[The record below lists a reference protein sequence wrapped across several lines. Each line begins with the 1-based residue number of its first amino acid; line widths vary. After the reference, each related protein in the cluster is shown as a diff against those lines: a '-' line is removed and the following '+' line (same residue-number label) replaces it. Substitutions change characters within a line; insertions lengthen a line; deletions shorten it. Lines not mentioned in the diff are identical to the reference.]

1 MPFYH
6 VDQVVN
12 ALFVGSKNRFIRN
25 GLFRLFTPYG
35 YDKPSAIELTHELLN
50 KSDINP
56 EVSAVDLSMDEIRA
70 LCFSFKLLQEK
81 EKLTLANRDVK
92 NDEEIGA
99 LEGFNDDND
108 NIPTDPKY
116 VVQF

>member
-1 MPFYH
+1 M
-6 VDQVVN
+6 
-12 ALFVGSKNRFIRN
+12 
-25 GLFRLFTPYG
+25 
-35 YDKPSAIELTHELLN
+35 ELTHELLS
-50 KSDINP
+50 KSDIDP

-81 EKLTLANRDVK
+81 EKLTLANFDVK
-92 NDEEIGA
+92 NDEDIEV
-99 LEGFNDDND
+99 LEGFDDSNE

>member
-1 MPFYH
+1 M
-6 VDQVVN
+6 
-12 ALFVGSKNRFIRN
+12 
-25 GLFRLFTPYG
+25 
-35 YDKPSAIELTHELLN
+35 ELTHELLS

-81 EKLTLANRDVK
+81 EKLNLAK
-92 NDEEIGA
+92 SDEDNVEV
-99 LEGFNDDND
+99 LEGFDDNNE

-116 VVQF
+116 VVQFWKWILEQ

>member
-1 MPFYH
+1 M
-6 VDQVVN
+6 
-12 ALFVGSKNRFIRN
+12 
-25 GLFRLFTPYG
+25 
-35 YDKPSAIELTHELLN
+35 ELTHELLS

-81 EKLTLANRDVK
+81 EKLNLAK
-92 NDEEIGA
+92 SDEDNVEV
-99 LEGFNDDND
+99 LEGFDDNNE

-116 VVQF
+116 VVQFWKRILEQ

>member
-1 MPFYH
+1 M
-6 VDQVVN
+6 
-12 ALFVGSKNRFIRN
+12 
-25 GLFRLFTPYG
+25 
-35 YDKPSAIELTHELLN
+35 ELTHELLS

-81 EKLTLANRDVK
+81 EKLNLAK
-92 NDEEIGA
+92 SDEDNVEV
-99 LEGFNDDND
+99 LEGFDDNNE

>member
-1 MPFYH
+1 M
-6 VDQVVN
+6 DQVVN

-35 YDKPSAIELTHELLN
+35 YDKPSAMELTHELLS

-81 EKLTLANRDVK
+81 EKLTLAKSDVK
-92 NDEEIGA
+92 NDEDNVEV
-99 LEGFNDDND
+99 LEGFDDNNE

-116 VVQF
+116 IVQF

>member
-1 MPFYH
+1 M
-6 VDQVVN
+6 DQVVN

-25 GLFRLFTPYG
+25 GLYRLFTPYG
-35 YDKPSAIELTHELLN
+35 YDKPSAMELTHELLS

-81 EKLTLANRDVK
+81 EKLNLAKSDVK
-92 NDEEIGA
+92 NDEDNVEV
-99 LEGFNDDND
+99 LEGFDDNNE

-116 VVQF
+116 IVQF

>member
-1 MPFYH
+1 M
-6 VDQVVN
+6 
-12 ALFVGSKNRFIRN
+12 
-25 GLFRLFTPYG
+25 
-35 YDKPSAIELTHELLN
+35 ELTHELLS

-81 EKLTLANRDVK
+81 EKLTLAK
-92 NDEEIGA
+92 NDEDNVEV
-99 LEGFNDDND
+99 LEGFDDDNE